1 MSILKKP
8 IFWVGVLAVG
18 GIGYM
23 ATEGEAKKPN
33 VVPKV
38 ATRKV
43 STSKK
48 ASAFTDEDRKAQF
61 APVNITFKNA
71 FQPIVA
77 RKSGGFG
84 SGEGSAN
91 GLPTDF
97 TGGVA
102 GWIYTGSAEIDGVA
116 MALLEN
122 RTTGEGVFL
131 KSGERWKSAA
141 VVSIYPDSV
150 VMRGPS
156 GTKTFSV
163 VNDLPNSR
171 TNSSTPLRPNV
182 PQNLQGDIRRGRD
195 MMTMSP
201 GSFSMSPD
209 SAMPMPQGGGMPPII
224 ISPSV
229 EGQ

>member
-1 MSILKKP
+1 MSMLKKP

-18 GIGYM
+18 AIGYM
-23 ATEGEAKKPN
+23 ATEGEAKKPTA
-33 VVPKV
+33 PAKPL
-38 ATRKV
+38 ARK
-43 STSKK
+43 SNTSKK
-48 ASAFTDEDRKAQF
+48 ASAFTEEDRKAQF

-97 TGGVA
+97 TGGAA
-102 GWIYTGSAEIDGVA
+102 GWIYTGSAEIDGVS

-122 RTTGEGVFL
+122 RTSGEGVFL
-131 KSGERWKSAA
+131 KAGERWKSAA

-163 VNDLPNSR
+163 VNDIPNSR
-171 TNSSTPLRPNV
+171 SSGSSPLRVNV
-182 PQNLQGDIRRGRD
+182 PQNLQGDIRRSRD
-195 MMTMSP
+195 MMSMNP
-201 GSFSMSPD
+201 GSFSISPD
-209 SAMPMPQGGGMPPII
+209 SNMPMPQGGGFPPVII
-224 ISPSV
+224 APSV
-229 EGQ
+229 DGQ

>member
-1 MSILKKP
+1 MSILRKP
-8 IFWVGVLAVG
+8 IFWVGVLAIG

-23 ATEGEAKKPN
+23 ATEGEAKKPSAA
-33 VVPKV
+33 PKLV
-38 ATRKV
+38 TRKA

-48 ASAFTDEDRKAQF
+48 SSTFTDEDRRAQF

-122 RTTGEGVFL
+122 RSTGEGVFL
-131 KSGERWKSAA
+131 KAGERWKSAA

-156 GTKTFSV
+156 GTKTFAV
-163 VNDLPNSR
+163 VNDVPNTR
-171 TNSSTPLRPNV
+171 SSTSGPIRLNV
-182 PQNLQGDIRRGRD
+182 PQNLQGDIRRSRD
-195 MMTMSP
+195 MMTMNP
-201 GSFSMSPD
+201 GSFSMSPE
-209 SAMPMPQGGGMPPII
+209 SNIPMPQGGGMPPII
-224 ISPSV
+224 IAPSV
-229 EGQ
+229 DGQ